1 MTGLTSSNRYMLYR
15 GIVDFRNGFDGLCGL
30 VQRELGGDPADGS
43 VWIFIN
49 RLRDRMK
56 MLAWEPGG
64 FMLYYKRLK
73 SGTIEYPGPGPGQGK
88 IVISWAV
95 LVMMLEGIRVNKI
108 VHKKGTAEHKYFYSC
123 PIFWHEQRRNN
134 C

>member
-30 VQRELGGDPADGS
+30 VRRELGGDPADCS

-49 RLRDRMK
+49 RRRDRMK

-64 FMLYYKRLK
+64 FMLYYKRLE
-73 SGTIEYPGPGPGQGK
+73 SGTIEFPSPGPGQGK

-95 LVMMLEGIRVNKI
+95 LVMMLEGIRVDKI
-108 VHKKGTAEHKYFYSC
+108 VHKKRY
-123 PIFWHEQRRNN
+123 RRA
-134 C
+134 